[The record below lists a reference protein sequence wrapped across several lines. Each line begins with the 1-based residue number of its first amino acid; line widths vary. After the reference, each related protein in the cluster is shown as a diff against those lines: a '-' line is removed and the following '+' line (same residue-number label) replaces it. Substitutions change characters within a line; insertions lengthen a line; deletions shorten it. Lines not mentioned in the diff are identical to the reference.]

1 MQKSVAFILLFLL
14 TSSLA
19 LAQRPVVTT
28 QDSIPEK
35 PPSVFKS
42 GFYPLSFFDF
52 DLRYLIKYNN
62 YEGIR
67 LGMGGTTNDR
77 LFESLK
83 FGGYFARGF
92 KDQAWK
98 YSFGG
103 SIRLAKEPK
112 SWLSLTYID
121 DIAELGSFFYLT
133 DARVYNVFEPR
144 LVNISQFY
152 KHRTW
157 TTNYQQQ
164 LTPKILAEF
173 KLSRSNITQIE
184 DYQFE
189 IGNEIFSNYVIA
201 EATASFRFSPKT
213 NFFLSEDGEIEYFD
227 GFPKITAQVSQGL
240 RSFFDGDFEYIKLG
254 LKLDY
259 YIKRTDLSSTNILL
273 EGKLGI
279 GDIPLTHLFHAF
291 PNSPTKDRI
300 LQRFSVA
307 GRQSFETM
315 YFGEFF
321 SDKLVS
327 LQLRHALRRFYF
339 SDRIKPELVFISRHA
354 LGSLVQRERHLG
366 LDFNTLEHGY
376 NELGMELNKI
386 FAGFGLSFAYRY
398 GAYYLPEFEDNI
410 SFKFTFYLSI

>member
-1 MQKSVAFILLFLL
+1 MFFLL
-14 TSSLA
+14 VTPL
-19 LAQRPVVTT
+19 LHAQEPSVTDN
-28 QDSIPEK
+28 DSTEVT
-35 PPSVFKS
+35 PPSIFKT

-67 LGMGGTTNDR
+67 LGVGGRTNDK
-77 LFESLK
+77 LFENLK
-83 FGGYFARGF
+83 LGGYVARGF
-92 KDQAWK
+92 RDQDWK
-98 YSFGG
+98 FSVGG
-103 SIRLAKEPK
+103 NIRLNEDPK
-112 SWLSLTYID
+112 SWLSLYYID
-121 DIAELGSFFYLT
+121 DISEIGSYQYLT

-164 LTPKILAEF
+164 ITPKILGEF

-184 DYQFE
+184 NYQFDTGTE
-189 IGNEIFSNYVIA
+189 LLSSYVIS
-201 EATASFRFSPKT
+201 EVTAGFRFSPKR

-227 GFPKITAQVSQGL
+227 GFPKITAQASYGL
-240 RSFFDGDFEYIKLG
+240 RSIFDGDFEYIKLG

-259 YIKRTDLSSTNILL
+259 YIKRTDLSSTNILF

-291 PNSPTKDRI
+291 PNQPTKDRL

-315 YFGEFF
+315 FFGEFF
-321 SDKLVS
+321 SDKLAS
-327 LQLRHALRRFYF
+327 LQIRHALRRF
-339 SDRIKPELVFISRHA
+339 DLGGRTKPELVFVTRHA
-354 LGSLVQRERHLG
+354 IGSMNSRNRHLG
-366 LDFNTLEHGY
+366 LDFDVLNQGY
-376 NELGMELNKI
+376 HESGFELNKI
-386 FAGFGLSFAYRY
+386 FLGFGLSFAYRY
-398 GAYYLPEFEDNI
+398 GPYGLPSFEDNL

>member
-1 MQKSVAFILLFLL
+1 M
-14 TSSLA
+14 
-19 LAQRPVVTT
+19 AQEPTAEA
-28 QDSIPEK
+28 DSTRVK
-35 PPSVFKS
+35 PPNVFKT
-42 GFYPLSFFDF
+42 GFYPLNFFDI

-67 LGMGGTTNDR
+67 LGFGGKTNDR
-77 LFESLK
+77 LFESLT
-83 FGGYFARGF
+83 FGGYVARGF
-92 KDQAWK
+92 RDQEWK

-103 SIRLAKEPK
+103 SIRLNEEPK
-112 SWLSLTYID
+112 SWLSLYYIKD
-121 DIAELGSFFYLT
+121 VSEIGSFNYLT

-144 LVNISQFY
+144 LLNISQFY

-164 LTPKILAEF
+164 ITPKILAEF
-173 KLSRSNITQIE
+173 KLSRSNIDQIE
-184 DYQFE
+184 NYQYNTGTE
-189 IGNEIFSNYVIA
+189 LLSDYVIS
-201 EATASFRFSPKT
+201 EATAAFRFSPKT

-240 RSFFDGDFEYIKLG
+240 RSFFDGDFEYVKLG

-259 YIKRTDLSSTNILL
+259 YIKRKDLSSTNILV
-273 EGKLGI
+273 EGKLAI

-291 PNSPTKDRI
+291 PNSPNKDQI

-321 SDKLVS
+321 SDKLASV
-327 LQLRHALRRFYF
+327 QIRHALRRFYL
-339 SDRIKPELVFISRHA
+339 SDRIKPELVIVTRHA
-354 LGSLVQRERHLG
+354 IGTMANPDRHLG
-366 LDFNTLEHGY
+366 LQFNTLEDVY
-376 NELGMELNKI
+376 NEFGLELNKI
-386 FAGFGLSFAYRY
+386 LLGFGLSFAYRY
-398 GAYYLPEFEDNI
+398 GAYNLPRFEDNI